1 MNNFCVCYFSCGYNF
16 CICIIFVWVYFFVRV
31 IFCVF
36 IFSCVCI
43 FACVKFLCVNFFAC
57 VHFFRVCLIFCACI
71 IFRACV
77 FSRVSIYSF
86 CTHVTSA
93 SKGSRMPSV
102 LAITSQSKS
111 LISSLPSVYQEENL
125 LFFLALNFFQLD
137 VTVLQNIDHHCT
149 HWAIL
154 TLIHTTL

>member
-1 MNNFCVCYFSCGYNF
+1 MYNFCVSLFFRACHFLR
-16 CICIIFVWVYFFVRV
+16 VHFFVRV
-31 IFCVF
+31 YFRVCKIF
-36 IFSCVCI
+36 VCQ
-43 FACVKFLCVNFFAC
+43 FFRVC
-57 VHFFRVCLIFCACI
+57 PFFRVCLIFCACI

-149 HWAIL
+149 H
-154 TLIHTTL
+154 